1 MELISIDNVNNH
13 LLELPEWRFE
23 NESLIKE
30 FKFEDYM
37 ASITFVNRLAEKA
50 EEHNHHPDLEI
61 GWCRVV
67 VTFTSHDSG
76 GVTDLD
82 IIMVKITEDLF

>member
-1 MELISIDNVNNH
+1 MELMSIDNLKNH
-13 LLELPEWRFE
+13 MLELPEWRLE

-82 IIMVKITEDLF
+82 IMMVKITEELI

>member
-1 MELISIDNVNNH
+1 MELMSIDNLKNH
-13 LLELPEWRFE
+13 MLELPEWRLE

-30 FKFEDYM
+30 FKFENYM

-61 GWCRVV
+61 GGCRVV

-82 IIMVKITEDLF
+82 IMMVKITEELI

>member
-13 LLELPEWRFE
+13 LLELPEWRLE

-30 FKFEDYM
+30 FKFDDYM
-37 ASITFVNRLAEKA
+37 AGITFVNRLAEKA
-50 EEHNHHPDLEI
+50 EGHNHHPDLEI

-82 IIMVKITEDLF
+82 IIMVKITEELF

>member
-13 LLELPEWRFE
+13 LLELPEWRLE

-30 FKFEDYM
+30 FKFDDYM
-37 ASITFVNRLAEKA
+37 AGITFVNRLAEKA

-82 IIMVKITEDLF
+82 IMMVKITEELI

>member
-13 LLELPEWRFE
+13 LLELPEWRLE

-82 IIMVKITEDLF
+82 IIMVKITEELF

>member
-1 MELISIDNVNNH
+1 MELMSIDNLKNH
-13 LLELPEWRFE
+13 MLELPEWRLE

-30 FKFEDYM
+30 FKFENYM

-82 IIMVKITEDLF
+82 IMMVKITEELI

>member
-1 MELISIDNVNNH
+1 MELMSIDNLKNH
-13 LLELPEWRFE
+13 MLELPEWRLE

-30 FKFEDYM
+30 FKFENYM

-50 EEHNHHPDLEI
+50 EEYNHHPDLEI

-82 IIMVKITEDLF
+82 IIMVKITEELF

>member
-1 MELISIDNVNNH
+1 M
-13 LLELPEWRFE
+13 LELPEWRLE

-30 FKFEDYM
+30 FKFENYM

-82 IIMVKITEDLF
+82 IMMVKITEELI

>member
-1 MELISIDNVNNH
+1 M
-13 LLELPEWRFE
+13 LELPEWRLE

-30 FKFEDYM
+30 FKFENYM

-82 IIMVKITEDLF
+82 IIMVKITEELF

>member
-1 MELISIDNVNNH
+1 MELMSIDNLKNH
-13 LLELPEWRFE
+13 MLELPEWRLE

-30 FKFEDYM
+30 FKFENYM

-82 IIMVKITEDLF
+82 IIMVKITEELF

>member
-13 LLELPEWRFE
+13 LLELPEWRLE

-82 IIMVKITEDLF
+82 IMMVKITEELF

>member
-82 IIMVKITEDLF
+82 IIMVKITEELF

>member
-13 LLELPEWRFE
+13 LLELPEWRLE

-30 FKFEDYM
+30 FKFENYM

-82 IIMVKITEDLF
+82 IIMVKITEELF

>member
-1 MELISIDNVNNH
+1 MELMSIDNLKNH
-13 LLELPEWRFE
+13 MLELPEWRLE

-30 FKFEDYM
+30 FKFENYK

-82 IIMVKITEDLF
+82 IMMVKITEELI